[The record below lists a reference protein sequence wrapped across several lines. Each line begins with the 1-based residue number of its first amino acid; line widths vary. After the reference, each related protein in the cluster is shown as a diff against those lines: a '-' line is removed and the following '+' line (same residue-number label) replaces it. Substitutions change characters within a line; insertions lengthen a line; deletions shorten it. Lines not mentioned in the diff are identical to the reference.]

1 MELTPEDVQE
11 ILKLLEQSSFDE
23 LYLETPQLKLIVR
36 RGHDGASSVA
46 VPASQPAPASPPP
59 EPATTA
65 EPSTHQ
71 ATETAAAVPAEPPAA
86 AEAPHAEAAA
96 PGKETLV
103 PIVAPLKGIFYRA
116 PRPGAEPFVDVGSE
130 VREDTVVAIIEV
142 MKLMHSVQ
150 AGVRGTIVQVCV
162 ENGQAVDRGQPLF
175 LVRPSEPVA
184 DQHATPATA

>member
-11 ILKLLEQSSFDE
+11 ILKLIEQSSFDE

-36 RGHDGASSVA
+36 RGHDGTSSTV
-46 VPASQPAPASPPP
+46 VPAPQPA
-59 EPATTA
+59 
-65 EPSTHQ
+65 
-71 ATETAAAVPAEPPAA
+71 TAAESSTRQASEVAATIPAERPAA
-86 AEAPHAEAAA
+86 AEPPRAE
-96 PGKETLV
+96 PVVPRDETLV

-184 DQHATPATA
+184 EQHPSAATS

>member
-36 RGHDGASSVA
+36 RGHDGASSVV
-46 VPASQPAPASPPP
+46 VPASQPAPTSPPP
-59 EPATTA
+59 PAATTA
-65 EPSTHQ
+65 EPSTQ
-71 ATETAAAVPAEPPAA
+71 RAT
-86 AEAPHAEAAA
+86 EAAA
-96 PGKETLV
+96 TLPAERPATVEPSRPEAATPRDEALV

-116 PRPGAEPFVDVGSE
+116 PRPGAEPFVDVGSQ
-130 VREDTVVAIIEV
+130 VQEDTVVAIIEV

-150 AGVRGTIVQVCV
+150 AGVRGTIVEVCV

-175 LVRPSEPVA
+175 LVRPSEA
-184 DQHATPATA
+184 DAASSDIRTTP

>member
-23 LYLETPQLKLIVR
+23 LYLETPQFKLIVR
-36 RGHDGASSVA
+36 RGHDGTVSPVA
-46 VPASQPAPASPPP
+46 PSGVPAPPPVVDVDAHSAQAARQDAPAAQVIPVETPPQPP
-59 EPATTA
+59 ET
-65 EPSTHQ
+65 
-71 ATETAAAVPAEPPAA
+71 
-86 AEAPHAEAAA
+86 
-96 PGKETLV
+96 PGETLV

-130 VREDTVVAIIEV
+130 VQEDTVVAIIEV

-150 AGVRGTIVQVCV
+150 AGVRGTVVAVCV

-175 LVRPSEPVA
+175 LVRPHQESAAE
-184 DQHATPATA
+184 TR

>member
-36 RGHDGASSVA
+36 RGHDGTTSTAAPSPSSA
-46 VPASQPAPASPPP
+46 ALPAAPAAA
-59 EPATTA
+59 PAT
-65 EPSTHQ
+65 
-71 ATETAAAVPAEPPAA
+71 EPPAVQA
-86 AEAPHAEAAA
+86 TDAATATPAASQAVAEAPAPPAEQHAEA
-96 PGKETLV
+96 LV

-116 PRPGAEPFVDVGSE
+116 PRPGAEPFVDVGSL
-130 VREDTVVAIIEV
+130 VQEDTIVAIIEV

-150 AGVRGTIVQVCV
+150 AGVRGTIVAVCV

-175 LVRPSEPVA
+175 LVRPSEPVVERS
-184 DQHATPATA
+184 DTRATS

>member
-46 VPASQPAPASPPP
+46 VPAPQPAPASPPP

-86 AEAPHAEAAA
+86 AESPHAEAAA

>member
-65 EPSTHQ
+65 Q
-71 ATETAAAVPAEPPAA
+71 PAEPPAA
-86 AEAPHAEAAA
+86 AESPHAEAAA